1 MGTASQHCDLNTDSC
16 STAFMNDSYV
26 MFSLCS
32 TTLGFHPPPHSAPH
46 PLISLSPRFFWHRCT
61 FALCHPYR
69 SSSNLKVLLC
79 VNINTSWLELPSLWA
94 AWVCMFLHR
103 PTWMNILQTGK
114 TEPTDGEGWGWG
126 VEGEGGGGGWWWLW
140 AGVLAA
146 YGSAESEP
154 IKWRLCLCLCL
165 WCRNEHVRLWR
176 CETVWEPNAASH
188 FVCTWFLQKT
198 KHTFS
203 TNR

>member
-114 TEPTDGEGWGWG
+114 TEPTDGEGWGG
-126 VEGEGGGGGWWWLW
+126 RRVKVGEVVGRSVRSLW
-140 AGVLAA
+140 ICWVRANKMKTLFMFVSVVQKRTRSTLKVWNCLRAERCFSFRL
-146 YGSAESEP
+146 YVISAEN
-154 IKWRLCLCLCL
+154 K
-165 WCRNEHVRLWR
+165 
-176 CETVWEPNAASH
+176 TY
-188 FVCTWFLQKT
+188 FLD
-198 KHTFS
+198 
-203 TNR
+203 